1 MRILFNYD
9 SLKDDLLPQVPFPA
23 NSKAAGDSRSSDL
36 RHQEV
41 RNAPTA
47 MERLAEG
54 ATRLLRHARIGVQ
67 RFLRDVE
74 RRRQARANYEVLRRL
89 DSATLRDLGLTLDE
103 LESVAAEAAGIA
115 ERTRQRVQNKF
126 WQSASAGLRVRKA
139 EMFLSVAV
147 LAAFA
152 GVVSVAFKAP
162 EVLAAWRATVL
173 FV

>member
-9 SLKDDLLPQVPFPA
+9 SLKDDLLPQVPFLA
-23 NSKAAGDSRSSDL
+23 NSKAAGDSRSSGL
-36 RHQEV
+36 PQQV

-47 MERLAEG
+47 FERMAEG
-54 ATRLLRHARIGVQ
+54 ATRLLRHVRIGVI
-67 RFLRDVE
+67 RFMRDVE

-103 LESVAAEAAGIA
+103 LESVAAEAVGIA
-115 ERTRQRVQNKF
+115 ERTRQRVQNEF
-126 WQSASAGLRVRKA
+126 WQSASAGFRVRKA
-139 EMFLSVAV
+139 ELFLSAAA

>member
-1 MRILFNYD
+1 MRILFNYE
-9 SLKDDLLPQVPFPA
+9 SLRDDLLPRVPFLE
-23 NSKAAGDSRSSDL
+23 NDTAAGSTRFPD
-36 RHQEV
+36 E
-41 RNAPTA
+41 PTA
-47 MERLAEG
+47 LQRFADG
-54 ATRLLRHARIGVQ
+54 SARVLRRFSDGVR

-74 RRRQARANYEVLRRL
+74 RNRQARAHYEVLRRL
-89 DSATLRDLGLTLDE
+89 DPATLRDIGCVPDE

-115 ERTRQRVQNKF
+115 ERGRRRTENEF
-126 WQSASAGLRVRKA
+126 WQSASAGFRVRKA

>member
-9 SLKDDLLPQVPFPA
+9 SLKDDLLPQVPFLA
-23 NSKAAGDSRSSDL
+23 NSKAARDSRSSGL
-36 RHQEV
+36 PSQEV

-47 MERLAEG
+47 FERLAEG
-54 ATRLLRHARIGVQ
+54 TTRLLRKV
-67 RFLRDVE
+67 RFGLVRFMRDVE
-74 RRRQARANYEVLRRL
+74 RRRQAHAHYEVLRRL

-103 LESVAAEAAGIA
+103 LESVAAEAVGIA
-115 ERTRQRVQNKF
+115 ERTRRRVQNEF
-126 WQSASAGLRVRKA
+126 WQSASAGFRVRKA
-139 EMFLSVAV
+139 EMFLSAAV